1 MQIRV
6 LQQRLKRTTTCNC
19 AFGKASLIAVRDL
32 CALGVAQ
39 HLFAGHFTGPNIGV
53 AFTGCGE
60 DDGFPMIWRFQMMG
74 QRVALTVTVS
84 RGKTKN
90 KLRQSIL
97 TLPRVWHTPR
107 SARVW

>member
-53 AFTGCGE
+53 AITGCC
-60 DDGFPMIWRFQMMG
+60 DGRFPDAIEYDFN
-74 QRVALTVTVS
+74 LFKVT
-84 RGKTKN
+84 
-90 KLRQSIL
+90 
-97 TLPRVWHTPR
+97 
-107 SARVW
+107 

>member
-39 HLFAGHFTGPNIGV
+39 HPFAGHFTGPNIGV
-53 AFTGCGE
+53 AFTGCC
-60 DDGFPMIWRFQMMG
+60 DGSFPDAIEYDFN
-74 QRVALTVTVS
+74 LFKVT
-84 RGKTKN
+84 
-90 KLRQSIL
+90 
-97 TLPRVWHTPR
+97 
-107 SARVW
+107 